1 MRGDGRQREQ
11 IVDLLVGRRIDSGR
25 ACELPAPLHH
35 FVRYVSHLSSL
46 PCDAVVNGVPGDS
59 DAVTLTEDEL
69 IDRGMAT
76 AVYAAA
82 APDRMAVISSYGDR
96 TFRELNER
104 ANQVVRGLRRL
115 GAQRGDTVALV
126 CRNRPEFVEVYEAV
140 LRGAFRLTPIN
151 WHLTA
156 EEIAYIID
164 DSEAVVLV
172 GDAFFGDTLVATAKL
187 LTASPVLLAIDGEI
201 DGFASYEA
209 ALDGEDRH
217 NIDDPEPG
225 GAMLYTS
232 GTTGRPKGVRR
243 AMGMAPGLYRLHSR
257 NSPHAGETNRS
268 LVTGPLYHA
277 APLGISLTAPLAAG
291 LGLVLM
297 DGWSPEETLELIER
311 HGITHTHLVPIM
323 FHRLLSLPDSVKARH
338 DTSSLRLVLHGAAP
352 CPVDVKRRMIEWWG
366 PVIEE
371 YYAATEGGGTYITAK
386 EWLERPGSVGKAT
399 PGSTVVVRTETSEP
413 AAPGE
418 VGTVWFKRS
427 EIEPFEYHRD
437 PAKTASVH
445 DGDFF
450 TLGDM
455 GYMDDDGYVFLTG
468 RTAELIISGGVN
480 IYPAEIDAVLLEHP
494 AVRDAACVGVPDEE
508 WGETVKAVVEVR
520 EGVVADDALAAELL
534 GFCRD
539 RLAHFKCPR
548 SVDFDD
554 TLPRFETGKIY
565 RRLVRDRYWP
575 SAT

>member
-1 MRGDGRQREQ
+1 M
-11 IVDLLVGRRIDSGR
+11 
-25 ACELPAPLHH
+25 
-35 FVRYVSHLSSL
+35 
-46 PCDAVVNGVPGDS
+46 
-59 DAVTLTEDEL
+59 TLTGDEL
-69 IDRGMAT
+69 IDKGMAT

-82 APDRMAVISSYGDR
+82 SPDRMAIVSPYGER

-104 ANQVVRGLRRL
+104 TNQLVRALRQL
-115 GAQRGDTVALV
+115 GAKSGDTVALV
-126 CRNRPEFVEVYEAV
+126 CRNRPEFIEVYEAA
-140 LRGAFRLTPIN
+140 LRGGFRLTPIN

-156 EEIAYIID
+156 EEIAYIVD
-164 DSEAVVLV
+164 DSDAVVV
-172 GDAFFGDTLVATAKL
+172 IGEAFFGDTLFATAKL
-187 LTASPVLLAIDGEI
+187 LTGSPTLLALGGDI
-201 DGFASYEA
+201 DGFASYEEA
-209 ALDGEDRH
+209 VSAQRAD
-217 NIDDPEPG
+217 NIEDPEPG

-243 AMGMAPGLYRLHSR
+243 AMGMAPALYRLHSR
-257 NSPHAGETNRS
+257 NSPHAGDTNRS

-277 APLGISLTAPLAAG
+277 APLSISLTAPLAAG

-297 DGWSPEETLELIER
+297 DGWSPEGTLQLIQQ

-323 FHRLLSLPDSVKARH
+323 FHRLLSLEDNVKQQY
-338 DTSSLRLVLHGAAP
+338 DLSSLKLVLHGAAP

-399 PGSTVVVRTETSEP
+399 PGSTVVVRNEAGEV
-413 AAPGE
+413 AAPGD

-437 PAKTASVH
+437 PEKTASVH
-445 DGDFF
+445 DGDLF

-480 IYPAEIDAVLLEHP
+480 IYPAEIDAVILEHP
-494 AVRDAACVGVPDEE
+494 AVRDVATVGVPDEE
-508 WGETVKAVVEVR
+508 WGEAVKAVVEVR
-520 EGVVADDALAAELL
+520 EGIAADDALAAELM

-539 RLAHFKCPR
+539 RLARFKCPR
-548 SVDFDD
+548 SIDFADD
-554 TLPRFETGKIY
+554 LPRFETGKIY
-565 RRLVRDRYWP
+565 RRVVRDRYWP
-575 SAT
+575 T

>member
-1 MRGDGRQREQ
+1 
-11 IVDLLVGRRIDSGR
+11 
-25 ACELPAPLHH
+25 
-35 FVRYVSHLSSL
+35 
-46 PCDAVVNGVPGDS
+46 
-59 DAVTLTEDEL
+59 
-69 IDRGMAT
+69 MAT

-82 APDRMAVISSYGDR
+82 APDRMAVSSQYGDR

-104 ANQVVRGLRRL
+104 TNQLVRALRGL
-115 GAQRGDTVALV
+115 GAQSGDTVALV
-126 CRNRPEFVEVYEAV
+126 CRNRPEFIEVYEAA
-140 LRGAFRLTPIN
+140 LRGGFRLTPIN

-156 EEIAYIID
+156 EEIAYIVD
-164 DSEAVVLV
+164 DSDAVVV
-172 GDAFFGDTLVATAKL
+172 IADASFGDTMVAAAKL
-187 LTASPVLLAIDGEI
+187 LAGTPVLLAAGGDIDV
-201 DGFASYEA
+201 FASYEDA
-209 ALDGEDRH
+209 IGAEASE
-217 NIDDPEPG
+217 NIEDPEPG

-243 AMGMAPGLYRLHSR
+243 AMGLAPALYRLHSR

-277 APLGISLTAPLAAG
+277 APLSISLTAPLAAG

-297 DGWSPEETLELIER
+297 DGWSPEETLQLIEQ

-323 FHRLLSLPDSVKARH
+323 FHRLLSLDDDVKQRY
-338 DTSSLRLVLHGAAP
+338 DLSSLKLVLHGAAP
-352 CPVDVKRRMIEWWG
+352 CPVDIKRRMIEWWG

-371 YYAATEGGGTYITAK
+371 YYAATEGGGTYINSK

-399 PGSTVVVRTETSEP
+399 PGSTVVVRTEAGDV
-413 AAPGE
+413 AAPGD

-437 PAKTASVH
+437 PDKTASVH
-445 DGDFF
+445 DGNLF

-480 IYPAEIDAVLLEHP
+480 IYPAEIDAVILEHP
-494 AVRDAACVGVPDEE
+494 AVGDVACVGIPNDE
-508 WGETVKAVVEVR
+508 WGEEVKAVVEVR
-520 EGVVADDALAAELL
+520 EGYVADDELARDLIA
-534 GFCRD
+534 FCRD
-539 RLAHFKCPR
+539 RLAHFKCPHTIDF
-548 SVDFDD
+548 VDD
-554 TLPRFETGKIY
+554 LPRFETGKIY

-575 SAT
+575 S

>member
-1 MRGDGRQREQ
+1 MA
-11 IVDLLVGRRIDSGR
+11 I
-25 ACELPAPLHH
+25 
-35 FVRYVSHLSSL
+35 LS
-46 PCDAVVNGVPGDS
+46 P
-59 DAVTLTEDEL
+59 
-69 IDRGMAT
+69 
-76 AVYAAA
+76 
-82 APDRMAVISSYGDR
+82 YGER

-104 ANQVVRGLRRL
+104 ANQLVRTLRGL
-115 GAQRGDTVALV
+115 GAGPGDTIALV
-126 CRNRPEFVEVYEAV
+126 ARNRPEFVEVYEAV
-140 LRGAFRLTPIN
+140 LRGGYRLTPIN

-156 EEIAYIID
+156 DEIAYIVD
-164 DSEAVVLV
+164 DSEAVVLI
-172 GDAFFGDTLVATAKL
+172 GDAFLADTLRATVKL
-187 LTASPVLLAIDGEI
+187 LAGAPALLAIDGEI
-201 DGFASYEA
+201 DGFSSYED
-209 ALDGEDRH
+209 ALDAHDRH
-217 NIDDPEPG
+217 DIEDPEPG

-243 AMGMAPGLYRLHSR
+243 AMGLAPGLYRLHCR

-268 LVTGPLYHA
+268 LITGPLYHA

-297 DGWSPEETLELIER
+297 DGWEPENTLQLIEQHR
-311 HGITHTHLVPIM
+311 ITHTHLVPIM
-323 FHRLLSLPDSVKARH
+323 FHRLLALPDDVRDGY

-386 EWLERPGSVGKAT
+386 EWLERPGSVGRPT
-399 PGSTVVVRTETSEP
+399 PGSAVEVRDEDGSTV
-413 AAPGE
+413 APHV
-418 VGTVWFKRS
+418 VGTVWFRRS

-445 DGDFF
+445 NGDWF

-455 GYMDDDGYVFLTG
+455 GYADDDGYLFLTG

-494 AVRDAACVGVPDEE
+494 AVRDVASVGVPNEE
-508 WGETVKAVVEVR
+508 WGEEVKAVVEVR
-520 EGVVADDALAAELL
+520 DGFAADDALAAELIT
-534 GFCRD
+534 FCRD
-539 RLAHFKCPR
+539 RLAHFKCPHT
-548 SVDFDD
+548 VDFVDD
-554 TLPRFETGKIY
+554 LPRFETGKIY

-575 SAT
+575 S

>member
-1 MRGDGRQREQ
+1 M
-11 IVDLLVGRRIDSGR
+11 
-25 ACELPAPLHH
+25 
-35 FVRYVSHLSSL
+35 
-46 PCDAVVNGVPGDS
+46 
-59 DAVTLTEDEL
+59 TLTGDEL
-69 IDRGMAT
+69 IDKGMAT
-76 AVYAAA
+76 AVYAEES
-82 APDRMAVISSYGDR
+82 PGRMAVTSPYGER
-96 TFRELNER
+96 TFRELNDR
-104 ANQVVRGLRRL
+104 ANQLVRALRQF
-115 GAQRGDTVALV
+115 GARSGDAVALV

-140 LRGAFRLTPIN
+140 LRSGLRLTPIN

-156 EEIAYIID
+156 EEIAYIVE
-164 DSEAVVLV
+164 DSEAVVLI
-172 GDAFFGDTLVATAKL
+172 GDAFFGDTLVATSKL
-187 LTASPVLLAIDGEI
+187 LDAPPVLLALGGDI
-201 DGFASYEA
+201 DGFASYDD
-209 ALDGEDRH
+209 ALAVQDAG

-243 AMGMAPGLYRLHSR
+243 AMGLAPALYRLHSR
-257 NSPHAGETNRS
+257 NSPHAGDRNRS

-277 APLGISLTAPLAAG
+277 APLSISLTAPLAAG

-323 FHRLLSLPDSVKARH
+323 FHRLLSLDDEVKQRH
-338 DTSSLRLVLHGAAP
+338 DLSSLKLVLHGAAP

-371 YYAATEGGGTYITAK
+371 YYAATEGGGTYITAA

-399 PGSTVVVRTETSEP
+399 AGSTVVVRDDAGEVAEP
-413 AAPGE
+413 GQ

-427 EIEPFEYHRD
+427 ATEPFEYHRD
-437 PAKTASVH
+437 PEKTASVH
-445 DGDFF
+445 DGDLF

-455 GYMDDDGYVFLTG
+455 GYIDEDGYVFLTG

-480 IYPAEIDAVLLEHP
+480 IYPAEIDAVILEHP
-494 AVRDAACVGVPDEE
+494 AVRDVATVGVPDQE
-508 WGETVKAVVEVR
+508 WGEAVKAVVEVR
-520 EGVVADDALAAELL
+520 EGVAADDTLAAELIT
-534 GFCRD
+534 FCRQ

-548 SVDFDD
+548 SIDFAND
-554 TLPRFETGKIY
+554 LPRFETGKIY

-575 SAT
+575 A